1 MIKKSVVFIC
11 GVFCLT
17 LVQSGVS
24 HARTKPKAATSA
36 KAVEDTVPRSEYEKL
51 KQEVEALKATVQS
64 LIENE
69 TWVRQSLG
77 QPEARPVQQQAQKV
91 AADTP
96 EPNDET
102 ATAQAETAAPPP
114 SRVSPEMGLQEGD
127 RQKEA
132 EEAKREL
139 DQFLRSQKVLFKKG
153 DLQVEFNATY
163 AQDTSEISPYKVRTK
178 VAGAGALFRYGL
190 IDDLEL
196 DISVPFTFQELE
208 LDTRNQLIASRDGF
222 ARRDIS
228 GLGDVSGSL
237 RWGALHEDGLIPETT
252 LSLNVKSD
260 TGREG
265 RGLATVLGPS
275 AGSNLLILDPGLGTD
290 FWNIGGSVSLVKTI
304 DPVVLFGSLG
314 YNAVLKEGK
323 TDPGDQIP
331 YSLGMGFSLN
341 DRVSF
346 STSLNGAAI
355 LRSSRGGREIPG
367 SGRDIHS
374 LNLAVTVQV
383 AKGLFVEPFVNF
395 GLSEEA
401 TDFFAGVNVPYRFD
415 ERYPLPFFR

>member
-1 MIKKSVVFIC
+1 MIKKFIVFIC
-11 GVFCLT
+11 GVFFLA
-17 LVQSGVS
+17 LVDGSVS
-24 HARTKPKAATSA
+24 YARTKPAAA
-36 KAVEDTVPRSEYEKL
+36 QPAVEDTVPRSEYEKL
-51 KQEVEALKATVQS
+51 KQEVEALKATVQT

-69 TWVRQSLG
+69 TWARESVG
-77 QPEARPVQQQAQKV
+77 QPQAQKSQEV
-91 AADTP
+91 TAKTP
-96 EPNDET
+96 EQGEKT
-102 ATAQAETAAPPP
+102 ATAQAEKAPAAPKK
-114 SRVSPEMGLQEGD
+114 VSPEMGLKEGD

-132 EEAKREL
+132 EEAKVEL
-139 DQFLRSQKVLFKKG
+139 DQFLRSQKVLFKRG
-153 DLQVEFNATY
+153 DLQAEFSATY
-163 AQDTSEISPYKVRTK
+163 SHDTIEISTAKLKTRT
-178 VAGAGALFRYGL
+178 AGAGVLFRYGL
-190 IDDLEL
+190 VDDLEL
-196 DISVPFTFQELE
+196 DVSVPFAFVDREIDPSTSA
-208 LDTRNQLIASRDGF
+208 IASIFGQEF
-222 ARRDIS
+222 IRRDDS

-237 RWGALHEDGLIPETT
+237 RWGALHEEGLVPETT
-252 LSLNVKSD
+252 LSLNVKSA
-260 TGREG
+260 TGRED
-265 RGLATVLGPS
+265 VL
-275 AGSNLLILDPGLGTD
+275 LGTG

-314 YNAVLKEGK
+314 YNAALERGR

-346 STSLNGAAI
+346 STSLTGAAI
-355 LRSSRGGREIPG
+355 RRAKIDGREIAG

-415 ERYPLPFFR
+415 KQYPLPFFR